1 MDWHVLARRCPS
13 RSITA
18 VGDLA
23 QRAAPAGAR
32 TWAQVLAPIAGD
44 RFTLRALTV
53 NYRTPAEIMEAAA
66 LALPEDERHRVP
78 QSVRRTGEPPIHARL
93 DELAALVDGPG
104 TAAVITTDT
113 GSLPGLDGFAVHTP
127 GSAKGLEFDVVAVV
141 DPEAIGAACPA
152 DLYVAMTRATRRLI
166 LVG

>member
-1 MDWHVLARRCPS
+1 
-13 RSITA
+13 
-18 VGDLA
+18 
-23 QRAAPAGAR
+23 
-32 TWAQVLAPIAGD
+32 
-44 RFTLRALTV
+44 
-53 NYRTPAEIMEAAA
+53 MEAAA

-93 DELAALVDGPG
+93 DELAGLVDGRG
-104 TAAVITTDT
+104 TAAVITTEPAA
-113 GSLPGLDGFAVHTP
+113 LPTLDGFVVHSP

-141 DPEAIGAACPA
+141 DPDAIGAACPA